1 MPPEIRRSRS
11 AGAAAGSVLLQGAL
25 ALALTLALAAVPLG
39 ATEPP
44 PGKTTAQVLEQS
56 KPSDWRPLDP
66 DSTLYLTLPGGRVVI
81 ELAPEFAPL
90 HVANIRQLV
99 RQKYFDGLAVVRSQD
114 NYVVQW
120 GDPAAEDEDG
130 GDGDAEEESG
140 GAGKRRSL
148 GEAKATLPPEMD
160 RPIAPPKAEAGSTE
174 DPAQDPAEDQPPL
187 PFTPLGDPD
196 VYAPEVGFTHGLPV
210 ARDPSAGRTWL
221 AHCYAMVGVGRG
233 DAADSGSGAELY
245 VVIGHS
251 PRHLDR
257 NVTLVGRVVQG
268 MEVLSTLPRGTGA
281 LGFYED
287 PAENV
292 PITSI
297 RLGSELPEAERAHF
311 EVLRTDT
318 QTFRDLIDAR
328 RWRREGWFL
337 DKVGHV
343 SLCNVPLP
351 VRPIDRGRS

>member
-1 MPPEIRRSRS
+1 MSPEIRP
-11 AGAAAGSVLLQGAL
+11 AALGLFVLLL
-25 ALALTLALAAVPLG
+25 AGGVPLR
-39 ATEPP
+39 AAETPSNAAPAAP
-44 PGKTTAQVLEQS
+44 PGKTTAQVLEDS
-56 KPSDWRPLDP
+56 TPGDWRPLDP
-66 DSTLYLTLPGGRVVI
+66 ASTLYLELPGGRVVI

-90 HVANIRQLV
+90 HVDNIRRLV

-120 GDPAAEDEDG
+120 GDPNAEDE
-130 GDGDAEEESG
+130 A
-140 GAGKRRSL
+140 KRRSL

-160 RPIAPPKAEAGSTE
+160 RPIARTASSQDGEAGE
-174 DPAQDPAEDQPPL
+174 AL

-196 VYAPEVGFTHGLPV
+196 VYAPEVGFTDGLPV
-210 ARDPSAGRTWL
+210 ARSVKTGKTGKTGRTWL
-221 AHCYAMVGVGRG
+221 VHCYAMVGVGRG
-233 DAADSGSGAELY
+233 DTADSGSGAELY

-287 PAENV
+287 PAEDV
-292 PITSI
+292 PITSL
-297 RLGSELPEAERAHF
+297 RLGSDLPAAERAHL

-351 VRPIDRGRS
+351 VRPIPMGADEDTPRGKMDDASTDG